1 MDSVVILSKITAMNR
16 KTNNNILVPTDFSDV
31 ADNAL
36 THAITVAKAY
46 GNEITLLY
54 ILEEGILGGLFSGSQ
69 SDVMRDAI
77 QTKLETKAK
86 EIAATNNIK
95 VHALVDK
102 GKVYKTIASI
112 ANGDNFDS
120 IIMGSNGAS
129 GLEQIVGSNASRTIQ
144 YAEVPVV
151 VVKQNTAKAHGY
163 KKIVMPI
170 DLTIESRQ
178 KVEWAIHLGQKFNS
192 EVHVVYTK
200 SSDEYLQRKIA
211 LNINLVNHQLKDSGL
226 KHEVFA
232 MEDGLLDNFANE
244 IMNYSNTV
252 KADLILV
259 MTHTEKGI
267 SEMIIGTLTQQLVNR
282 SENIPVMC
290 IHPHE
295 TGFTYDY

>member
-1 MDSVVILSKITAMNR
+1 MNR

-36 THAITVAKAY
+36 THAISVAKAY

-54 ILEEGILGGLFSGSQ
+54 ILEDGMLGGLFSGGQ

-77 QTKLETKAK
+77 KAKLEAKAK
-86 EIAATNNIK
+86 EIADGSGVK
-95 VHALVDK
+95 VHARVES
-102 GKVYKTIASI
+102 GKVYKTVSKI
-112 ANGDNFDS
+112 ANEDHFDS

-178 KVEWAIHLGQKFNS
+178 KVEWAIHLGKKFNS
-192 EVHVVYTK
+192 EVNVVYTK

-226 KHEVFA
+226 EHKVFA

-244 IMNYSNTV
+244 IMNYANTV
-252 KADLILV
+252 SADLILV

-282 SENIPVMC
+282 SQNIPVMC

>member
-1 MDSVVILSKITAMNR
+1 MIR

-31 ADNAL
+31 AENAL
-36 THAITVAKAY
+36 SHAVIVAKAY

-77 QTKLETKAK
+77 QAKLETKAK
-86 EIAATNNIK
+86 DIAAKNNLK
-95 VHALVDK
+95 VHSLVDK
-102 GKVYKTIASI
+102 GKVYKTIAGI
-112 ANGDNFDS
+112 ANSGNYDS

-129 GLEQIVGSNASRTIQ
+129 GLDQIVGSNASRTIQ

-151 VVKQNTAKAHGY
+151 VVKQNSTKDSGY

-170 DLTIESRQ
+170 DLSIESRQ
-178 KVEWAIHLGQKFNS
+178 KVDWAIHLGKKFNS

-211 LNINLVNHQLKDSGL
+211 ANINLVNHHLKDSGL
-226 KHEVFA
+226 KYEVFA
-232 MEDGLLDNFANE
+232 MEDGMLDNFANE
-244 IMNYSNTV
+244 ILNYSNTV

-267 SEMIIGTLTQQLVNR
+267 SELIIGTLTQQLVNR
-282 SENIPVMC
+282 SESIPVMC

-295 TGFTYDY
+295 TGFNYNY

>member
-1 MDSVVILSKITAMNR
+1 M
-16 KTNNNILVPTDFSDV
+16 
-31 ADNAL
+31 
-36 THAITVAKAY
+36 
-46 GNEITLLY
+46 
-54 ILEEGILGGLFSGSQ
+54 LGGLFSGGQ

-77 QTKLETKAK
+77 KAKLEAKAK
-86 EIAATNNIK
+86 EIADGSGVK
-95 VHALVDK
+95 VHARVES
-102 GKVYKTIASI
+102 GKVYKTVSKI
-112 ANGDNFDS
+112 ANEDHFDS

-178 KVEWAIHLGQKFNS
+178 KVEWAIHLGKKFNS
-192 EVHVVYTK
+192 EVNVVYTK

-226 KHEVFA
+226 EHKVFA

-244 IMNYSNTV
+244 IMNYANTV
-252 KADLILV
+252 SADLILV

-282 SENIPVMC
+282 SQNIPVMC